1 MRAAVYYA
9 PDDLRMEDME
19 TPEKPDQKA
28 NPDRTSGFPS
38 DTAEDYEQ
46 RFHESWSMDE

>member
-19 TPEKPDQKA
+19 TPENRTKKRIQIAHPDFRQIL
-28 NPDRTSGFPS
+28 
-38 DTAEDYEQ
+38 AEDYEQ